1 MSRKRKMASITSA
14 GLVFAMLLSQSAVAD
29 LGTERVKA
37 AENTA
42 KWVDT
47 EYVVNGDFES
57 SINEDG
63 SITGWTKSTGSG
75 LFVTKDEW
83 AVNNTTQ
90 FTKIKDITGDN
101 SLYQIIKNVEPG
113 TYRISIDQDG
123 QKDVKSGLYVKY
135 LEQAKEL
142 PATTDWD
149 NWETVTTDEFTIEAV
164 QDVDIC
170 IGGDVTNGYWGDIDN
185 IKLQKL
191 YEKESDDTDSSEENQ
206 KGYKISVNQTEV
218 AVENGDTVNL
228 EAKITFDG
236 EEISELPE
244 GVNLW
249 WWIDTWNDHTDGLND
264 GTLEN
269 DNKSGK
275 TLKAAYTTKSAGKYY
290 VVAQLKDADD
300 NELGYA
306 CTTITSKAPE
316 TDTSVDNDDIVV
328 AKVKNLSPDFIMG
341 MDISSVITEFNS
353 GVVYK
358 DYNGKVIDNVTDFCK
373 FLAENGINHIRVR
386 VWNDPYDS
394 NGNGYGGGNNDVA
407 TAKKIAD
414 ACRSAGIKMLVDF
427 HCSDFWADPSKQMVP
442 KAWKGYTVDE
452 KAAAVEKFINE
463 SLNTIDASKDVVDM
477 VQVGN
482 ETTGGFVGET
492 KTDVMCRLFSAG
504 SKGVKE
510 YNSDAKVVI
519 HVESPQKNTLTTWSD
534 NLEKYNVD
542 YDILGTSYYP
552 YWHGT
557 LSNLKDEISYV
568 QTKHSKDAMV
578 VETSYAYTLDDSD
591 GCANTVREGNND
603 DSADATEP
611 FTVQGQA
618 TYIRNLINAVNEA
631 GGLGVYYWEPAWI
644 TVGDTTGLS
653 EEAAAARYEAN
664 KKIWEE
670 KGSGWAASYGGE
682 YDPND
687 AGKWYGGSAVD
698 NQAMFYPDGTATA
711 GLKVWNYV
719 KTGAKVTKIGVEDI
733 ETVNVT
739 GEAGKEIE
747 LPKTVNVT
755 YNTEKVEENV
765 VWNTD
770 GIDFS
775 KAGTYTVEGTV
786 KFSRK
791 IERGAYKD
799 KTSGTTKCTVVI
811 KQKNLITDADDAG
824 FEKADNFTANNKI
837 VDSVSST
844 KDDKKSGA
852 ACAHWYN
859 GGTDTAEAEITYK
872 NAITLASGE
881 YIFEY
886 VGQGADGDE
895 LYAEVMDSEGNIIA
909 KGDNVTLE
917 GWKNWK
923 TPIVSFKLE
932 KETKVTLV
940 VGIVSAKG
948 GWGTADDLYLYQ
960 TKSDDKSDADNGNT
974 GDDENKKPD
983 TPSTDDNNKDNTGSG
998 DTNKD
1003 DSTSKDDNTTNDDQD
1018 SNTGSGD
1025 TTTDKDDANKGSTTV
1040 PTTAPNTQPAK
1051 ALTPGAVVSSTSDTK
1066 TTVKDTK
1073 GILPATVK
1081 FESNKVTDE
1090 KEVSKVTD
1098 IVNKK
1103 IVGVKALALYELN
1116 LTDGTTQ
1123 IHQLEDKVQVTMD
1136 MPFTLASDEAV
1147 KVFRVDG
1154 EKLFACK
1161 ASIVDGRLVF
1171 ETDHFSTFAFVKVK
1185 TSSYA
1190 ASATDAKAAKTS
1202 DDNNMYMWLII
1213 AMSGLGVIIAA
1224 IMAKK
1229 KNVGE

>member
-29 LGTERVKA
+29 FGTEQVRA
-37 AENTA
+37 AEDTA

-57 SINEDG
+57 GADNWDINIPKDTENWLYGSGEENGYYCIWENKTEEEKDVSISQTVKLPAG
-63 SITGWTKSTGSG
+63 TYKLGIKSTGAAGG
-75 LFVTKDEW
+75 LKLGAGEYVSTDLKASEW
-83 AVNNTTQ
+83 ADDQSKWESIETGE
-90 FTKIKDITGDN
+90 FTLDKE
-101 SLYQIIKNVEPG
+101 S
-113 TYRISIDQDG
+113 
-123 QKDVKSGLYVKY
+123 DVKVFVSGKLTAWNKGS
-135 LEQAKEL
+135 AI
-142 PATTDWD
+142 D
-149 NWETVTTDEFTIEAV
+149 
-164 QDVDIC
+164 DI
-170 IGGDVTNGYWGDIDN
+170 V
-185 IKLQKL
+185 L
-191 YEKESDDTDSSEENQ
+191 YEKEADDTDSSEENQ
-206 KGYKISVNQTEV
+206 KGYTISVNQTEV
-218 AVENGDTVNL
+218 TVENSDTVNL
-228 EAKITFDG
+228 EAKITYDG
-236 EEISELPE
+236 KEISELPE

-249 WWIDTWNDHTDGLND
+249 WWIDTWNDHTDGLSD

-269 DNKSGK
+269 DNGSGK
-275 TLKAAYTTKSAGKYY
+275 TFKAAYTTKSAGKYY
-290 VVAQLKDADD
+290 VVAQLKDAND
-300 NELGYA
+300 NELGSV
-306 CTTITSKAPE
+306 CTTITSKASE
-316 TDTSVDNDDIVV
+316 IDTSVDNDDIVV
-328 AKVKNLSPDFIMG
+328 AKVKDLSPDFIMG
-341 MDISSVITEFNS
+341 MDISSVITELGS

-358 DYNGKVIDNVTDFCK
+358 DYSGKEINNVTDFCK

-452 KAAAVEKFINE
+452 KVEAVEKFINE

-504 SKGVKE
+504 SKGVKD

-557 LSNLKDEISYV
+557 LSNLKKELSYV
-568 QTKHSKDAMV
+568 QTKHNKDAMV

-603 DSADATEP
+603 DSADVTEP

-747 LPKTVNVT
+747 LPKAVNVT

-765 VWNTD
+765 VWNTEE
-770 GIDFS
+770 IDFS

-824 FEKADNFTANNKI
+824 FEKADNFTTDNSI

-844 KDDKKSGA
+844 KDDKKSGE

-859 GGTDTAEAEITYK
+859 GGEDKTESTITYNK
-872 NAITLASGE
+872 AITLASGE

-923 TPIVSFKLE
+923 TPSVSFKLE

>member
-29 LGTERVKA
+29 FGTEQVRA
-37 AENTA
+37 AEDTA

-57 SINEDG
+57 GADNWDINIPKDTENWLYGSGEENGYYCIWENKTEEEKDVSISQTVKLPAG
-63 SITGWTKSTGSG
+63 IYKLGIKSTGAAGG
-75 LFVTKDEW
+75 LKLGAGEYVSTDLKASEW
-83 AVNNTTQ
+83 ADDQSKWESIETGE
-90 FTKIKDITGDN
+90 FTLDKE
-101 SLYQIIKNVEPG
+101 S
-113 TYRISIDQDG
+113 
-123 QKDVKSGLYVKY
+123 DVKVFVSGKLTAWNKGS
-135 LEQAKEL
+135 AI
-142 PATTDWD
+142 D
-149 NWETVTTDEFTIEAV
+149 
-164 QDVDIC
+164 DI
-170 IGGDVTNGYWGDIDN
+170 V
-185 IKLQKL
+185 L
-191 YEKESDDTDSSEENQ
+191 YEKEADDTDSSEENQ

>member
-29 LGTERVKA
+29 FGTEQVRA
-37 AENTA
+37 AEDTA

-57 SINEDG
+57 GADNWDINIPKDTENWLYGSGEENGYYCIWENKTEEEKDVSISQTVKLPAG
-63 SITGWTKSTGSG
+63 TYKLGIKSTGAAGG
-75 LFVTKDEW
+75 LKLGAGEYVSTDLKASEW
-83 AVNNTTQ
+83 ADDQSKWESIETGE
-90 FTKIKDITGDN
+90 FTLDKE
-101 SLYQIIKNVEPG
+101 S
-113 TYRISIDQDG
+113 
-123 QKDVKSGLYVKY
+123 DVKVFVSGKLTAWNKGS
-135 LEQAKEL
+135 AI
-142 PATTDWD
+142 D
-149 NWETVTTDEFTIEAV
+149 
-164 QDVDIC
+164 DI
-170 IGGDVTNGYWGDIDN
+170 V
-185 IKLQKL
+185 L
-191 YEKESDDTDSSEENQ
+191 YEKEADDTDSSEENQ
-206 KGYKISVNQTEV
+206 KGYTISVNQTEV
-218 AVENGDTVNL
+218 TVENSDTVNL
-228 EAKITFDG
+228 EAKITYDG
-236 EEISELPE
+236 KEISELPE

-249 WWIDTWNDHTDGLND
+249 WWIDTWNDHTDGLSD

-269 DNKSGK
+269 DNGSGK
-275 TLKAAYTTKSAGKYY
+275 TFKAAYTTKSAGKYY
-290 VVAQLKDADD
+290 VVAQLKDAND
-300 NELGYA
+300 NELGSV
-306 CTTITSKAPE
+306 CTTITSKASE
-316 TDTSVDNDDIVV
+316 IDTSVDNDDIVV
-328 AKVKNLSPDFIMG
+328 AKVKDLSPDFIMG
-341 MDISSVITEFNS
+341 MDISSVITELGS

-358 DYNGKVIDNVTDFCK
+358 DYSGKEINNVTDFCK

-452 KAAAVEKFINE
+452 KVEAVEKFINE

-504 SKGVKE
+504 SKGVKD

-557 LSNLKDEISYV
+557 LSNLKKELSYV
-568 QTKHSKDAMV
+568 QTKHNKYAMV

-603 DSADATEP
+603 DSADVTEP

-747 LPKTVNVT
+747 LPKAVNVT

-765 VWNTD
+765 VWNTEE
-770 GIDFS
+770 IDFS

-824 FEKADNFTANNKI
+824 FEKADNFTTDNSI

-844 KDDKKSGA
+844 KDDKKSGE

-859 GGTDTAEAEITYK
+859 GGEDKTESTITYNK
-872 NAITLASGE
+872 AITLASGE

-923 TPIVSFKLE
+923 TPSVSFKLE

-1213 AMSGLGVIIAA
+1213 AMSGLGVTIAA

>member
-1 MSRKRKMASITSA
+1 MSKKKNWASITSA

-29 LGTERVKA
+29 FGTERVKA
-37 AENTA
+37 AENIA

-63 SITGWTKSTGSG
+63 SITGWTKSAESG

-83 AVNNTTQ
+83 AKNNTTQ

-101 SLYQIIKNVEPG
+101 SLSQTIKNVEPG

-149 NWETVTTDEFTIEAV
+149 KWETVTTDEFTIEAV

-170 IGGDVTNGYWGDIDN
+170 IGGEITNGYWGDIDN

-191 YEKESDDTDSSEENQ
+191 NEKENQ
-206 KGYKISVNQTEV
+206 KGYKISVNQTEA

-228 EAKITFDG
+228 EAKITYDG
-236 EEISELPE
+236 KEISELPE
-244 GVNLW
+244 KVNLW
-249 WWIDTWNDHTDGLND
+249 WWVDKWNDHTDGLAD

-269 DNKSGK
+269 DNNSGK
-275 TLKAAYTTKSAGKYY
+275 TLKASYTTKSAGKYY
-290 VVAQLKDADD
+290 VVAQLKDVYG
-300 NELGYA
+300 NELGSV
-306 CTTITSKAPE
+306 CTIITSKEPE
-316 TDTSVDNDDIVV
+316 IDTAVDNDDIIV
-328 AKVKNLSPDFIMG
+328 AKVKNLSSDFIMG

-353 GVVYK
+353 GVVYR
-358 DYNGKVIDNVTDFCK
+358 DYNGKEIDNVTDFCK

-386 VWNDPYDS
+386 VWNNPYDS

-427 HCSDFWADPSKQMVP
+427 HCSDFWADPGKQMVP

-452 KAAAVEKFINE
+452 KVKAVEKFINE
-463 SLNTIDASKDVVDM
+463 SLNAIDASKNVVDM

-482 ETTGGFVGET
+482 ETTGRFVGET
-492 KTDVMCRLFSAG
+492 ETDVMCRLFSAG

-519 HVESPQKNTLTTWSD
+519 HVESPQKKTLTTWSD

-568 QTKHSKDAMV
+568 KTKHNKDAMV

-591 GCANTVREGNND
+591 GWANTVREGNND

-653 EEAAAARYEAN
+653 EEAKAARYEAN
-664 KKIWEE
+664 KKIWE
-670 KGSGWAASYGGE
+670 KNGSGWAASYGGE
-682 YDPND
+682 YDTND

-739 GEAGKEIE
+739 GAEGKEIE

-765 VWNTD
+765 VWNTK

-786 KFSRK
+786 KFSKK

-824 FEKADNFTANNKI
+824 FEKADNFTTDNSI

-844 KDDKKSGA
+844 KDDKKSGE

-859 GGTDTAEAEITYK
+859 GGEDKTEAAITYNK
-872 NAITLASGE
+872 AIALDSGE

-895 LYAEVMDSEGNIIA
+895 LYAKVIDSEGNIIA

-923 TPIVSFKLE
+923 TPSVSFKLE

-960 TKSDDKSDADNGNT
+960 TKSDDKPDDSNQTPDGGN
-974 GDDENKKPD
+974 NKPD
-983 TPSTDDNNKDNTGSG
+983 EGSNKPDEGNNKPDEGN
-998 DTNKD
+998 NK
-1003 DSTSKDDNTTNDDQD
+1003 
-1018 SNTGSGD
+1018 
-1025 TTTDKDDANKGSTTV
+1025 
-1040 PTTAPNTQPAK
+1040 PAET
-1051 ALTPGAVVSSTSDTK
+1051 LTPGAVVSSKADS
-1066 TTVKDTK
+1066 TTTIKDTK

-1116 LTDGTTQ
+1116 LTDTTTQ
-1123 IHQLEDKVQVTMD
+1123 IHQLADKVQVTMD
-1136 MPFTLASDEAV
+1136 MPFTLASDEAI

-1154 EKLFACK
+1154 ENLFACK
-1161 ASIVDGRLVF
+1161 ASIVDGKLVF

-1202 DDNNMYMWLII
+1202 DDNNLYMWLII
-1213 AMSGLGVIIAA
+1213 AMSGLGVTIAA

-1229 KNVGE
+1229 KNMAE

>member
-29 LGTERVKA
+29 LGTEQVKA

-57 SINEDG
+57 SINGDG

-83 AVNNTTQ
+83 AKNNTTQ

-101 SLYQIIKNVEPG
+101 SLSQTIKNVEPG

-191 YEKESDDTDSSEENQ
+191 YETKADDTDSSEENQ
-206 KGYKISVNQTEV
+206 KGYTISVNQTEV

-228 EAKITFDG
+228 EAKITYDG
-236 EEISELPE
+236 KEISELPE

-249 WWIDTWNDHTDGLND
+249 WWVDIWNDHTDGLKD

-269 DNKSGK
+269 DKNSGK

-290 VVAQLKDADD
+290 VVAQLKDADK
-300 NELGYA
+300 NVLGYV

-316 TDTSVDNDDIVV
+316 IDTSVDNDDIVV
-328 AKVKNLSPDFIMG
+328 AKVKDLSPDFIMG
-341 MDISSVITEFNS
+341 MDISSVITELDS

-358 DYNGKVIDNVTDFCK
+358 DYNGNEINNVTDFCK

-386 VWNDPYDS
+386 VWNNPYDS

-427 HCSDFWADPSKQMVP
+427 HCSDFWTDPSKQMVP

-452 KAAAVEKFINE
+452 KAAAVEEFINE

-482 ETTGGFVGET
+482 ETTGGFIGET
-492 KTDVMCRLFSAG
+492 KTDAMCKLFSAG
-504 SKGVKE
+504 SKGVKD
-510 YNSDAKVVI
+510 YNSDVKVVI
-519 HVESPQKNTLTTWSD
+519 HVESPQKNTLTKWSD
-534 NLEKYNVD
+534 NLENYNVN

-557 LSNLKDEISYV
+557 LSNLKKELSYV
-568 QTKHSKDAMV
+568 QTRHNKDAMV

-591 GCANTVREGNND
+591 GHGNTVREGNND

-618 TYIRNLINAVNEA
+618 TFIRNLINAVNEA

-664 KKIWEE
+664 KKLWEE

-711 GLKVWNYV
+711 GLKVWKYV

-733 ETVNVT
+733 ETANVT
-739 GEAGKEIE
+739 SEAGKEIE
-747 LPKTVNVT
+747 LPKTINVT

-799 KTSGTTKCTVVI
+799 KTIGTTKCTVVI

-859 GGTDTAEAEITYK
+859 AGTDVAEAEITYK

-886 VGQGADGDE
+886 AGQGADGDQ
-895 LYAEVMDSEGNIIA
+895 LYAKAVDSKGNVIA
-909 KGDNVTLE
+909 KGDNVTLA

-923 TPIVSFKLE
+923 TPSVSFKLD
-932 KETKVTLV
+932 KETEVTLV

-960 TKSDDKSDADNGNT
+960 TKSADKSDADNGNT
-974 GDDENKKPD
+974 GDDDNNKPNP
-983 TPSTDDNNKDNTGSG
+983 PSADDENKDNTGNG
-998 DTNKD
+998 DT
-1003 DSTSKDDNTTNDDQD
+1003 
-1018 SNTGSGD
+1018 
-1025 TTTDKDDANKGSTTV
+1025 A
-1040 PTTAPNTQPAK
+1040 TQPAK
-1051 ALTPGAVVSSTSDTK
+1051 ALTPGAVVASISDTK

-1073 GILPATVK
+1073 GILPDTVK
-1081 FESNKVTDE
+1081 FESKKVTDE
-1090 KEVSKVTD
+1090 KKVAKVAD
-1098 IVNKK
+1098 VVKDK
-1103 IVGVKALALYELN
+1103 IVGVKDVLIYELN
-1116 LTDGTTQ
+1116 LTDGATQ
-1123 IHQLEDKVQVTMD
+1123 LHQLADKVQVTMD
-1136 MPFTLASDEAV
+1136 MPFALADNEAI
-1147 KVFRVDG
+1147 KVFRVDSD
-1154 EKLFACK
+1154 KLIACTSRV
-1161 ASIVDGRLVF
+1161 ADGKLVF
-1171 ETDHFSTFAFVKVK
+1171 ETDHFSTFAFVKVNTNAGTK
-1185 TSSYA
+1185 A
-1190 ASATDAKAAKTS
+1190 AAAGAAKTS
-1202 DDNNMYMWLII
+1202 DDSNMYMWLVI
-1213 AMSGLGVIIAA
+1213 AMAGLGVSIAA
-1224 IMAKK
+1224 LMNRKK
-1229 KNVGE
+1229 EQA

>member
-1 MSRKRKMASITSA
+1 M
-14 GLVFAMLLSQSAVAD
+14 
-29 LGTERVKA
+29 
-37 AENTA
+37 
-42 KWVDT
+42 
-47 EYVVNGDFES
+47 
-57 SINEDG
+57 
-63 SITGWTKSTGSG
+63 
-75 LFVTKDEW
+75 
-83 AVNNTTQ
+83 
-90 FTKIKDITGDN
+90 
-101 SLYQIIKNVEPG
+101 
-113 TYRISIDQDG
+113 
-123 QKDVKSGLYVKY
+123 
-135 LEQAKEL
+135 
-142 PATTDWD
+142 
-149 NWETVTTDEFTIEAV
+149 
-164 QDVDIC
+164 
-170 IGGDVTNGYWGDIDN
+170 
-185 IKLQKL
+185 
-191 YEKESDDTDSSEENQ
+191 
-206 KGYKISVNQTEV
+206 
-218 AVENGDTVNL
+218 
-228 EAKITFDG
+228 
-236 EEISELPE
+236 
-244 GVNLW
+244 
-249 WWIDTWNDHTDGLND
+249 
-264 GTLEN
+264 
-269 DNKSGK
+269 
-275 TLKAAYTTKSAGKYY
+275 
-290 VVAQLKDADD
+290 
-300 NELGYA
+300 
-306 CTTITSKAPE
+306 
-316 TDTSVDNDDIVV
+316 
-328 AKVKNLSPDFIMG
+328 
-341 MDISSVITEFNS
+341 
-353 GVVYK
+353 
-358 DYNGKVIDNVTDFCK
+358 TDFCK

-427 HCSDFWADPSKQMVP
+427 HCSDFWTDPSKQMVP

-463 SLNTIDASKDVVDM
+463 SLNTIDASNDVVDM

-482 ETTGGFVGET
+482 ETTGGFIGET
-492 KTDVMCRLFSAG
+492 NTEAMCKLFSAG
-504 SKGVKE
+504 SKGVKD
-510 YNSDAKVVI
+510 YNSDVKVVI

-534 NLEKYNVD
+534 NLEEYNVD

-568 QTKHSKDAMV
+568 HTKHNKDAMV

-591 GCANTVREGNND
+591 GHGNTVREGNND

-739 GEAGKEIE
+739 GEEGKEIE
-747 LPKTVNVT
+747 LPKTINVT

-765 VWNTD
+765 VWNTEE
-770 GIDFS
+770 IDFS

-786 KFSRK
+786 KFSKK

-824 FEKADNFTANNKI
+824 FEKADNFTTDNSI

-844 KDDKKSGA
+844 KDDKKSGE

-859 GGTDTAEAEITYK
+859 GGEDKTEAAITYNK
-872 NAITLASGE
+872 AITLASGE

-895 LYAEVMDSEGNIIA
+895 LYAKVIDSEGNIFA

-923 TPIVSFKLE
+923 TPSVSFKLE

-960 TKSDDKSDADNGNT
+960 TKSDDKPDDSNQTPDEGN
-974 GDDENKKPD
+974 NKPD
-983 TPSTDDNNKDNTGSG
+983 DSNQTPDGGNNKP
-998 DTNKD
+998 D
-1003 DSTSKDDNTTNDDQD
+1003 DSNQTPDEEN
-1018 SNTGSGD
+1018 
-1025 TTTDKDDANKGSTTV
+1025 NK
-1040 PTTAPNTQPAK
+1040 PAET
-1051 ALTPGAVVSSTSDTK
+1051 LTPGAVVASKADST
-1066 TTVKDTK
+1066 TTIKDTK

-1090 KEVSKVTD
+1090 KEVSKVTA

-1123 IHQLEDKVQVTMD
+1123 IHQLADKVQVTMD

-1154 EKLFACK
+1154 ENLFACK
-1161 ASIVDGRLVF
+1161 ASIVDGKLVF

-1202 DDNNMYMWLII
+1202 DDNNLYMWLII
-1213 AMSGLGVIIAA
+1213 AMSGLGVTIAA

-1229 KNVGE
+1229 KNMAE

>member
-29 LGTERVKA
+29 FGTERVKA

-42 KWVDT
+42 KVTPEDIKLQ
-47 EYVVNGDFES
+47 ESDFSGDFW
-57 SINEDG
+57 NDG
-63 SITGWTKSTGSG
+63 IWKVNPSTWKNTTVHCHAYTDDDVKAVVQGEKSTGGNVVHYWMQDSG
-75 LFVTKDEW
+75 NVTI
-83 AVNNTTQ
+83 NQ
-90 FTKIKDITGDN
+90 
-101 SLYQIIKNVEPG
+101 S
-113 TYRISIDQDG
+113 IS
-123 QKDVKSGLYVKY
+123 
-135 LEQAKEL
+135 EL
-142 PATTDWD
+142 PKGKYTMVAYVMGEKSNISFNLGEAKSESESLTKWGEWNKISKTF
-149 NWETVTTDEFTIEAV
+149 EISEDESNVNAGIYVDIEA
-164 QDVDIC
+164 
-170 IGGDVTNGYWGDIDN
+170 GGYGYIDHIN
-185 IKLQKL
+185 LSGETIKT
-191 YEKESDDTDSSEENQ
+191 DDTDSSEENQ
-206 KGYKISVNQTEV
+206 KGYTISVNQTEV

-228 EAKITFDG
+228 EAKITYDG
-236 EEISELPE
+236 KEISELPE

-249 WWIDTWNDHTDGLND
+249 WWVDTWGDHTDGLKD

-269 DNKSGK
+269 DKDSGK

-290 VVAQLKDADD
+290 VVAQLKDANN
-300 NELGYA
+300 NELGLV

-316 TDTSVDNDDIVV
+316 IDTSVDNDDIVV
-328 AKVKNLSPDFIMG
+328 EKVKNLSSDFIMG
-341 MDISSVITEFNS
+341 MDISSVITELGS

-358 DYNGKVIDNVTDFCK
+358 DYSGKEIKNVTDFCK

-386 VWNDPYDS
+386 VWNNPYDS

-427 HCSDFWADPSKQMVP
+427 HCSDFWADPGKQMVP
-442 KAWKGYTVDE
+442 KAWKGYTVDK
-452 KAAAVEKFINE
+452 KAEAVEKFINE
-463 SLNTIDASKDVVDM
+463 SLNAIDASKDVVDM

-482 ETTGGFVGET
+482 ETTGRFVGET

-510 YNSDAKVVI
+510 YNRDAKVVI
-519 HVESPQKNTLTTWSD
+519 HVESPQKKTLTTWSD

-568 QTKHSKDAMV
+568 KTKHGKDAMV
-578 VETSYAYTLDDSD
+578 VETSYAYTLEDSD
-591 GCANTVREGNND
+591 GWANTVREGNND

-664 KKIWEE
+664 KKIWE
-670 KGSGWAASYGGE
+670 KNGSGWASSYSGE
-682 YDPND
+682 YDPKD

-733 ETVNVT
+733 ETADVT
-739 GEAGKEIE
+739 SEAGKELE

-859 GGTDTAEAEITYK
+859 AGTDVAEAEITYK
-872 NAITLASGE
+872 KAITLASGE

-909 KGDNVTLE
+909 KGDNVTLT

-923 TPIVSFKLE
+923 TPSVSFKLE
-932 KETKVTLV
+932 KEIKVTLV

-948 GWGTADDLYLYQ
+948 GWGTVDDLYLYQ
-960 TKSDDKSDADNGNT
+960 TKSDDKSDDSNQTPDG
-974 GDDENKKPD
+974 GDSKPD
-983 TPSTDDNNKDNTGSG
+983 DSNKTPDGENNK
-998 DTNKD
+998 
-1003 DSTSKDDNTTNDDQD
+1003 
-1018 SNTGSGD
+1018 
-1025 TTTDKDDANKGSTTV
+1025 
-1040 PTTAPNTQPAK
+1040 PAET
-1051 ALTPGAVVSSTSDTK
+1051 LTPGEVVASKADST
-1066 TTVKDTK
+1066 TTIKDTK

-1123 IHQLEDKVQVTMD
+1123 IHQLADKVQVTMD
-1136 MPFTLASDEAV
+1136 MPFALADNEAIN
-1147 KVFRVDG
+1147 VFRVDSD
-1154 EKLFACK
+1154 KLIACTSRV
-1161 ASIVDGRLVF
+1161 ADGKLVF
-1171 ETDHFSTFAFVKVK
+1171 ETDHFSTFAFVKVNTNAGTK
-1185 TSSYA
+1185 A
-1190 ASATDAKAAKTS
+1190 APEGAAKTS
-1202 DDNNMYMWLII
+1202 DDSNMYMWLVI
-1213 AMSGLGVIIAA
+1213 AMAGLGVSIAA
-1224 IMAKK
+1224 LMNLKK
-1229 KNVGE
+1229 EQA

>member
-29 LGTERVKA
+29 FGTEQVRA
-37 AENTA
+37 AEDTA

-57 SINEDG
+57 GADNWDINIPKDTENWLYGSGEENGYYCIWENTTEEEKDVSISQTVKLPAG
-63 SITGWTKSTGSG
+63 TYKLGIKSTGAAGG
-75 LFVTKDEW
+75 LKLGAGEYVSTDLKASEW
-83 AVNNTTQ
+83 ADDQSKWESIETGE
-90 FTKIKDITGDN
+90 FTLDKE
-101 SLYQIIKNVEPG
+101 S
-113 TYRISIDQDG
+113 
-123 QKDVKSGLYVKY
+123 DVKVFVSGKLTAWNKGS
-135 LEQAKEL
+135 AI
-142 PATTDWD
+142 D
-149 NWETVTTDEFTIEAV
+149 
-164 QDVDIC
+164 DI
-170 IGGDVTNGYWGDIDN
+170 V
-185 IKLQKL
+185 L
-191 YEKESDDTDSSEENQ
+191 YEKEADDTDSSEENQ
-206 KGYKISVNQTEV
+206 KGYTISVNQTEV
-218 AVENGDTVNL
+218 TVENSDTVNL
-228 EAKITFDG
+228 EAKITYDG
-236 EEISELPE
+236 KEISELPE

-249 WWIDTWNDHTDGLND
+249 WWIDTWNDHTDGLSD

-269 DNKSGK
+269 DNGSGK
-275 TLKAAYTTKSAGKYY
+275 TFKAAYTTKSAGKYY
-290 VVAQLKDADD
+290 VVAQLKDAND
-300 NELGYA
+300 NELGSV
-306 CTTITSKAPE
+306 CTTITSKASE
-316 TDTSVDNDDIVV
+316 IDTSVDNDDIVV
-328 AKVKNLSPDFIMG
+328 AKVKDLSPDFIMG
-341 MDISSVITEFNS
+341 MDISSVITELGS

-358 DYNGKVIDNVTDFCK
+358 DYSGKEINNVTDFCK

-452 KAAAVEKFINE
+452 KVEAVEKFINE

-504 SKGVKE
+504 SKGVKD

-557 LSNLKDEISYV
+557 LSNLKKELSYV
-568 QTKHSKDAMV
+568 QTKHNKYAMV

-603 DSADATEP
+603 DSADVTEP

-747 LPKTVNVT
+747 LPKAVNVT

-765 VWNTD
+765 VWNTEE
-770 GIDFS
+770 IDFS

-824 FEKADNFTANNKI
+824 FEKADNFTTDNSI

-844 KDDKKSGA
+844 KDDKKSGE

-859 GGTDTAEAEITYK
+859 GGEDKTESTITYNK
-872 NAITLASGE
+872 AITLASGE

-923 TPIVSFKLE
+923 TPSVSFKLE

-1213 AMSGLGVIIAA
+1213 AMSGLGVTIAA

>member
-29 LGTERVKA
+29 LGTEQVKA
-37 AENTA
+37 AEEDA

-57 SINEDG
+57 GADNWDINIPKDTENWLYGSGAENGYYCIWENKTEEEKNVSISQTVKLPAG
-63 SITGWTKSTGSG
+63 TYKLGIKSTGAAGG
-75 LFVTKDEW
+75 LKLSAGEYVSTDLKASEW
-83 AVNNTTQ
+83 ADDQSKWESIETGE
-90 FTKIKDITGDN
+90 FTLDKE
-101 SLYQIIKNVEPG
+101 S
-113 TYRISIDQDG
+113 
-123 QKDVKSGLYVKY
+123 DVKVFVSGKLTAWNKGS
-135 LEQAKEL
+135 AI
-142 PATTDWD
+142 D
-149 NWETVTTDEFTIEAV
+149 
-164 QDVDIC
+164 DI
-170 IGGDVTNGYWGDIDN
+170 V
-185 IKLQKL
+185 L
-191 YEKESDDTDSSEENQ
+191 YEKEADDTDSSEENK
-206 KGYKISVNQTEV
+206 KGYTISVNQTEV

-228 EAKITFDG
+228 EAKITYDG
-236 EEISELPE
+236 KEISELPE
-244 GVNLW
+244 KVNLW
-249 WWIDTWNDHTDGLND
+249 WWVDTWNDHTDGLSD

-269 DNKSGK
+269 DNGSGK

-290 VVAQLKDADD
+290 VVAQLKDAND
-300 NELGYA
+300 NELGSV

-316 TDTSVDNDDIVV
+316 IDTSVDNDDIVV
-328 AKVKNLSPDFIMG
+328 AKVKDLSSDFIMG
-341 MDISSVITEFNS
+341 MDISSVITELGS

-358 DYNGKVIDNVTDFCK
+358 DYSGKEINNVTDFCK

-427 HCSDFWADPSKQMVP
+427 HCSDFWTDPSKQMVP
-442 KAWKGYTVDE
+442 KAWKDYTVDE
-452 KAAAVEKFINE
+452 KAVAVEKFINE

-482 ETTGGFVGET
+482 ETTGGFIGET
-492 KTDVMCRLFSAG
+492 NTEAMCKLFSAG
-504 SKGVKE
+504 SKGVKD
-510 YNSDAKVVI
+510 YNSDVKVVI

-534 NLEKYNVD
+534 NLEKYNVN

-568 QTKHSKDAMV
+568 QTKHNKDAMV

-591 GCANTVREGNND
+591 GHGNTVREGNND

-618 TYIRNLINAVNEA
+618 TFMRNLINAVNEA
-631 GGLGVYYWEPAWI
+631 DGLGVYYWEPAWI

-653 EEAAAARYEAN
+653 EKDAAARYEAN

-682 YDPND
+682 YDPKD

-719 KTGAKVTKIGVEDI
+719 KTGAKVTKIGAEDI
-733 ETVNVT
+733 ETANVT

-765 VWNTD
+765 VWNTE

-824 FEKADNFTANNKI
+824 LEKADNFTVNNKI

-844 KDDKKSGA
+844 KDDKKSGE

-859 GGTDTAEAEITYK
+859 GGEDKTEAAITYNK
-872 NAITLASGE
+872 AITLASGE

-909 KGDNVTLE
+909 KGDNVTLT

-923 TPIVSFKLE
+923 TPSVSFKLE

-948 GWGTADDLYLYQ
+948 GWGTVDDLYLYQ
-960 TKSDDKSDADNGNT
+960 TKSADKSDADNGNT

-1003 DSTSKDDNTTNDDQD
+1003 DSTSKDDNTTNGDQD
-1018 SNTGSGD
+1018 SNTGNGD
-1025 TTTDKDDANKGSTTV
+1025 TA
-1040 PTTAPNTQPAK
+1040 TQPAK
-1051 ALTPGAVVSSTSDTK
+1051 TLTPGAVVSSTSDTK

-1073 GILPATVK
+1073 GILPDTVK
-1081 FESNKVTDE
+1081 FESKKVTDE
-1090 KEVSKVTD
+1090 KEVAKVAD
-1098 IVNKK
+1098 VVKDK
-1103 IVGVKALALYELN
+1103 IVGVKDVLIYELN

-1123 IHQLEDKVQVTMD
+1123 LHQLADKVQVTMD
-1136 MPFTLASDEAV
+1136 MPFALADNETI
-1147 KVFRVDG
+1147 KVFRVDSD
-1154 EKLFACK
+1154 KLIACTSRV
-1161 ASIVDGRLVF
+1161 ADGKLVF
-1171 ETDHFSTFAFVKVK
+1171 ETDHFSTFAFVKVNTNAGTK
-1185 TSSYA
+1185 A
-1190 ASATDAKAAKTS
+1190 AAADAAKTS
-1202 DDNNMYMWLII
+1202 DDSNMYMWLVI
-1213 AMSGLGVIIAA
+1213 AMAGLGVSIAA
-1224 IMAKK
+1224 LMNRKK
-1229 KNVGE
+1229 EQA

>member
-14 GLVFAMLLSQSAVAD
+14 GLVFAMLLSQSAVED
-29 LGTERVKA
+29 LGTEQVKA
-37 AENTA
+37 AEEDA

-57 SINEDG
+57 SINGDG
-63 SITGWTKSTGSG
+63 SITGWTKSTESG
-75 LFVTKDEW
+75 LFVTKDQY
-83 AVNNTTQ
+83 AKNNTTQ
-90 FTKIKDITGDN
+90 FTKINNITGNN
-101 SLYQIIKNVEPG
+101 SISQTIKNVEPG

-170 IGGDVTNGYWGDIDN
+170 IGGEVTNGYWGDIDN

-191 YEKESDDTDSSEENQ
+191 YEKEADDTDSSEEKQ
-206 KGYKISVNQTEV
+206 KGYTISVNQTEV

-228 EAKITFDG
+228 EAKITYDG
-236 EEISELPE
+236 KEISELPE

-249 WWIDTWNDHTDGLND
+249 WWVDTWNDHTDGLSD

-269 DNKSGK
+269 DKNSGK

-290 VVAQLKDADD
+290 VVAQLKDAND
-300 NELGYA
+300 NELGSV

-316 TDTSVDNDDIVV
+316 IDTSVDNDDIVV
-328 AKVKNLSPDFIMG
+328 AKVKDLSPDFIMG
-341 MDISSVITEFNS
+341 MDISSVITELGS

-358 DYNGKVIDNVTDFCK
+358 DYSGKEINNVTDFCK
-373 FLAENGINHIRVR
+373 LLAENGINHIRVR

-427 HCSDFWADPSKQMVP
+427 HCSDFWTDPSKQMVP
-442 KAWKGYTVDE
+442 KAWKDYTVDE
-452 KAAAVEKFINE
+452 KATAVEKFINE

-482 ETTGGFVGET
+482 ETTGGFIGET
-492 KTDVMCRLFSAG
+492 NTQAMCKLFSAG
-504 SKGVKE
+504 SKGVKD
-510 YNSDAKVVI
+510 YNSDVKVVI

-534 NLEKYNVD
+534 NLEKYNVN

-557 LSNLKDEISYV
+557 LSNLKKELSYV
-568 QTKHSKDAMV
+568 QTKHNKDAMV
-578 VETSYAYTLDDSD
+578 LETSYAYTLDDSD
-591 GCANTVREGNND
+591 GHGNTVREGNND
-603 DSADATEP
+603 DSVDATEP

-670 KGSGWAASYGGE
+670 KGSGWASSYSGE
-682 YDPND
+682 YDPKD

-733 ETVNVT
+733 ETADVT
-739 GEAGKEIE
+739 SEAGKEIE

-765 VWNTD
+765 VWNTE

-824 FEKADNFTANNKI
+824 LEKADNFTVNNKI

-844 KDDKKSGA
+844 KDDKKSGE

-859 GGTDTAEAEITYK
+859 GGEDKTEAAITYNK
-872 NAITLASGE
+872 AITLASGE

-909 KGDNVTLE
+909 KGDNVTLT

-923 TPIVSFKLE
+923 TPSVSFKLE

-948 GWGTADDLYLYQ
+948 GWGTVDDLYLYQ
-960 TKSDDKSDADNGNT
+960 TKSADKSDADNGNT

-1003 DSTSKDDNTTNDDQD
+1003 DSTSKDDNTTNGDQD
-1018 SNTGSGD
+1018 SNTGNGD
-1025 TTTDKDDANKGSTTV
+1025 TA
-1040 PTTAPNTQPAK
+1040 TQPAK
-1051 ALTPGAVVSSTSDTK
+1051 TLTPGAVVSSTSDTK

-1073 GILPATVK
+1073 GILPDPVK
-1081 FESNKVTDE
+1081 FESKKVTDE
-1090 KEVSKVTD
+1090 KEVAKVAD
-1098 IVNKK
+1098 VVKDK
-1103 IVGVKALALYELN
+1103 IVGVKDVLIYELN

-1123 IHQLEDKVQVTMD
+1123 LHQLADKVQVTMD
-1136 MPFTLASDEAV
+1136 MPFALADNETI
-1147 KVFRVDG
+1147 KVFRVDSD
-1154 EKLFACK
+1154 KLIACTSRV
-1161 ASIVDGRLVF
+1161 ADGKLVF
-1171 ETDHFSTFAFVKVK
+1171 ETDHFSTFAFVKVNTNAGTK
-1185 TSSYA
+1185 A
-1190 ASATDAKAAKTS
+1190 APEGAAKTS
-1202 DDNNMYMWLII
+1202 DDSNMYMWLVI
-1213 AMSGLGVIIAA
+1213 AMAGLGVSIAA
-1224 IMAKK
+1224 LMNRKK
-1229 KNVGE
+1229 EQA

>member
-29 LGTERVKA
+29 FGTERVKA

-42 KWVDT
+42 KVTT
-47 EYVVNGDFES
+47 EDIKLQESDFSGDFWK
-57 SINEDG
+57 DG
-63 SITGWTKSTGSG
+63 IWKVNPSTWDNTTIHCHAYTDDDVKAVVQGEKSTGGNVVHYWMQDSG
-75 LFVTKDEW
+75 NLTI
-83 AVNNTTQ
+83 NQ
-90 FTKIKDITGDN
+90 
-101 SLYQIIKNVEPG
+101 S
-113 TYRISIDQDG
+113 IS
-123 QKDVKSGLYVKY
+123 
-135 LEQAKEL
+135 EL
-142 PATTDWD
+142 PKGKYTMVAYVMGEKSNISFNLGEAKSESESLTKWGEWNEISKTF
-149 NWETVTTDEFTIEAV
+149 EISEDESNVNAGIYVDIEA
-164 QDVDIC
+164 
-170 IGGDVTNGYWGDIDN
+170 GGYGYIDH

-191 YEKESDDTDSSEENQ
+191 NEKESDDTDSSEENQ
-206 KGYKISVNQTEV
+206 KGYTISVNQTEA

-228 EAKITFDG
+228 EAKITYDG
-236 EEISELPE
+236 KEISELPE
-244 GVNLW
+244 KVNLW
-249 WWIDTWNDHTDGLND
+249 WWVDKWDDHKDGLDD

-269 DNKSGK
+269 DNNSGK

-290 VVAQLKDADD
+290 IVAQLKDADG
-300 NELGYA
+300 NELGSV
-306 CTTITSKAPE
+306 CTIITSKEPE
-316 TDTSVDNDDIVV
+316 IDTAVDNDDIVV
-328 AKVKNLSPDFIMG
+328 AKVKNLSSDFIMG

-353 GVVYK
+353 GVVYR
-358 DYNGKVIDNVTDFCK
+358 DYNGKEIDNVTDFCK

-386 VWNDPYDS
+386 VWNNPYDS

-427 HCSDFWADPSKQMVP
+427 HCSDFWADPGKQMVP
-442 KAWKGYTVDE
+442 KAWKGYTVDK
-452 KAAAVEKFINE
+452 KAEAVEKFINE
-463 SLNTIDASKDVVDM
+463 SLNAIDASKDVVDM

-482 ETTGGFVGET
+482 ETTGRFVGET

-510 YNSDAKVVI
+510 YNRDAKVVI
-519 HVESPQKNTLTTWSD
+519 HVESPQKKTLTTWSD

-568 QTKHSKDAMV
+568 KTKHGKDAMV
-578 VETSYAYTLDDSD
+578 VETSYAYTLEDSD
-591 GCANTVREGNND
+591 GWANTVREGNND

-664 KKIWEE
+664 KKIWE
-670 KGSGWAASYGGE
+670 KNGSGWAASYGGE
-682 YDPND
+682 YDSND

-698 NQAMFYPDGTATA
+698 NQAMFYSDGTATA

-733 ETVNVT
+733 ETADVT
-739 GEAGKEIE
+739 SEAGKELE

-859 GGTDTAEAEITYK
+859 AGTDVAEAEITYK
-872 NAITLASGE
+872 KAITLASGE

-909 KGDNVTLE
+909 KGDNVTLT

-923 TPIVSFKLE
+923 TPSVSFKLE
-932 KETKVTLV
+932 KEIKVTLV

-948 GWGTADDLYLYQ
+948 GWGTVDDLYLYQ
-960 TKSDDKSDADNGNT
+960 TKSDDKSDDSNQTPDG
-974 GDDENKKPD
+974 GDSKPD
-983 TPSTDDNNKDNTGSG
+983 DSNKTPDGENNK
-998 DTNKD
+998 
-1003 DSTSKDDNTTNDDQD
+1003 
-1018 SNTGSGD
+1018 
-1025 TTTDKDDANKGSTTV
+1025 
-1040 PTTAPNTQPAK
+1040 PAET
-1051 ALTPGAVVSSTSDTK
+1051 LTPGEVVASKADST
-1066 TTVKDTK
+1066 TTIKDTK

-1123 IHQLEDKVQVTMD
+1123 IHQLADKVQVTMD
-1136 MPFTLASDEAV
+1136 MPFALADNEAIN
-1147 KVFRVDG
+1147 VFRVDSD
-1154 EKLFACK
+1154 KLIACTSRV
-1161 ASIVDGRLVF
+1161 ADGKLVF
-1171 ETDHFSTFAFVKVK
+1171 ETDHFSTFAFVKVN
-1185 TSSYA
+1185 TNA
-1190 ASATDAKAAKTS
+1190 GTKAAPEGAVKTS
-1202 DDNNMYMWLII
+1202 DDSNMYMWLVI
-1213 AMSGLGVIIAA
+1213 AMAGLGVSIAA
-1224 IMAKK
+1224 LMNLKK
-1229 KNVGE
+1229 EQA

>member
-29 LGTERVKA
+29 LGTEQVKA
-37 AENTA
+37 AEENA

-57 SINEDG
+57 GEDNWDINIPKDTENWQYGSGAEKGYYCIWENKTEEEKDVSISQTVKLPAG
-63 SITGWTKSTGSG
+63 TYKPGIKSTGAAGG
-75 LFVTKDEW
+75 LKLSAGEYVSTDLKASEW
-83 AVNNTTQ
+83 ADDQSKWESIETGE
-90 FTKIKDITGDN
+90 FTLDKE
-101 SLYQIIKNVEPG
+101 S
-113 TYRISIDQDG
+113 
-123 QKDVKSGLYVKY
+123 DVKVYVSGKLAAWNKGS
-135 LEQAKEL
+135 AI
-142 PATTDWD
+142 D
-149 NWETVTTDEFTIEAV
+149 
-164 QDVDIC
+164 DI
-170 IGGDVTNGYWGDIDN
+170 V
-185 IKLQKL
+185 L
-191 YEKESDDTDSSEENQ
+191 YEKETDHTDSSEENQ
-206 KGYKISVNQTEV
+206 KGYTISVNQTEV
-218 AVENGDTVNL
+218 SVENGDTVNL
-228 EAKITFDG
+228 EAKITYDG
-236 EEISELPE
+236 KELSALPE

-249 WWIDTWNDHTDGLND
+249 WWVDTWNDHTDGLKD

-269 DNKSGK
+269 DKDSGK

-290 VVAQLKDADD
+290 VVAQLKDADGK
-300 NELGYA
+300 ELGSA

-316 TDTSVDNDDIVV
+316 IDTAVDNDDIVV
-328 AKVKNLSPDFIMG
+328 AKVKDLSSDFIMG
-341 MDISSVITEFNS
+341 MDISSVITELGS

-358 DYNGKVIDNVTDFCK
+358 DYSGKEINNVTDFCK

-407 TAKKIAD
+407 AAKKIAD

-427 HCSDFWADPSKQMVP
+427 HCSDFWTDPSKQMVP

-482 ETTGGFVGET
+482 ETTGGWGGET
-492 KTDVMCRLFSAG
+492 KTDAMCKLFSAG
-504 SKGVKE
+504 SKGVKD
-510 YNSDAKVVI
+510 YNSDVKVVI
-519 HVESPQKNTLTTWSD
+519 HVESPQKNTLTKWSD
-534 NLEKYNVD
+534 NLEKNNVN

-557 LSNLKDEISYV
+557 LSNLKKEISYV
-568 QTKHSKDAMV
+568 QTKHNKDAMV

-591 GCANTVREGNND
+591 GHGNTVREGNND
-603 DSADATEP
+603 DSAEATEP

-618 TYIRNLINAVNEA
+618 TFMRNLINAVNEA

-653 EEAAAARYEAN
+653 ETDATARYEAN

-670 KGSGWAASYGGE
+670 KGSGWASSYSGE
-682 YDPND
+682 YDPKD

-733 ETVNVT
+733 ETANVT
-739 GEAGKEIE
+739 AEAGKELE

-765 VWNTD
+765 VWSTD

-786 KFSRK
+786 NFSRK

-824 FEKADNFTANNKI
+824 FEKADNFTTDNSI

-859 GGTDTAEAEITYK
+859 AGTDLAEAEITYK
-872 NAITLASGE
+872 KAITLDSGE
-881 YIFEY
+881 YTFEY
-886 VGQGADGDE
+886 VGQGFDGDQ
-895 LYAEVMDSEGNIIA
+895 LYAKVVDSKGNVIA
-909 KGDNVTLE
+909 KGDNVTLT

-923 TPIVSFKLE
+923 TPSVSFKLE
-932 KETKVTLV
+932 KETDVTLV

-948 GWGTADDLYLYQ
+948 GWGTVDDLYLYQ
-960 TKSDDKSDADNGNT
+960 TKSADKSDAD
-974 GDDENKKPD
+974 
-983 TPSTDDNNKDNTGSG
+983 KDNG
-998 DTNKD
+998 TNKD
-1003 DSTSKDDNTTNDDQD
+1003 DSTSKDDNTTNGDQD

-1025 TTTDKDDANKGSTTV
+1025 TTTDKDNGADKDDANKGSTTT
-1040 PTTAPNTQPAK
+1040 PTTAPATQPAK

-1073 GILPATVK
+1073 GILPDTVK
-1081 FESNKVTDE
+1081 FESKKVTDE
-1090 KEVSKVTD
+1090 KEVAKVAD
-1098 IVNKK
+1098 VVKDK
-1103 IVGVKALALYELN
+1103 IVGVKDVSIYELN

-1123 IHQLEDKVQVTMD
+1123 LHQLADKVQVTMD
-1136 MPFTLASDEAV
+1136 MPFALADNEAI

-1154 EKLFACK
+1154 DKLIACTSK
-1161 ASIVDGRLVF
+1161 VIDGKLVF
-1171 ETDHFSTFAFVKVK
+1171 ETDHFSTFAFVKVNTNAGTK
-1185 TSSYA
+1185 TA
-1190 ASATDAKAAKTS
+1190 PASAAKTS
-1202 DDNNMYMWLII
+1202 DDSNMYMWLVI
-1213 AMSGLGVIIAA
+1213 AMSGLGVSIAA
-1224 IMAKK
+1224 LMNRKK
-1229 KNVGE
+1229 EQA

>member
-29 LGTERVKA
+29 FGTERVKA

-42 KWVDT
+42 KVTPEDIKLQ
-47 EYVVNGDFES
+47 ESNFSGDFW
-57 SINEDG
+57 NDG
-63 SITGWTKSTGSG
+63 IWKVNPSTWKNTTVHCHAYTDDDVKAVVQGEKSTGGNVVHYWMQDSG
-75 LFVTKDEW
+75 NVTI
-83 AVNNTTQ
+83 NQ
-90 FTKIKDITGDN
+90 
-101 SLYQIIKNVEPG
+101 S
-113 TYRISIDQDG
+113 IS
-123 QKDVKSGLYVKY
+123 
-135 LEQAKEL
+135 EL
-142 PATTDWD
+142 PKGKYTMVAYVMGEKSNISFNLGEAKSESESLTKWGEWNKISKTF
-149 NWETVTTDEFTIEAV
+149 EISEDESNVNAGIYVDIEA
-164 QDVDIC
+164 
-170 IGGDVTNGYWGDIDN
+170 GGYGYIDHIN
-185 IKLQKL
+185 LSGETIKT
-191 YEKESDDTDSSEENQ
+191 DDTDSSEENQ
-206 KGYKISVNQTEV
+206 KGYTISVNQTEV

-228 EAKITFDG
+228 EAKITYDG
-236 EEISELPE
+236 KEISELPE

-249 WWIDTWNDHTDGLND
+249 WWVDTWGDHTDGLKD

-269 DNKSGK
+269 DKDSGK

-290 VVAQLKDADD
+290 VVAQLKDANN
-300 NELGYA
+300 NELGLV

-316 TDTSVDNDDIVV
+316 IDTSVDNDDIVV
-328 AKVKNLSPDFIMG
+328 EKVKNLSSDFIMG
-341 MDISSVITEFNS
+341 MDISSVITELGS

-358 DYNGKVIDNVTDFCK
+358 DYSGKEIKNVTDFCK

-414 ACRSAGIKMLVDF
+414 ACHSAGIKMLVDF
-427 HCSDFWADPSKQMVP
+427 HCSDFWTDPSKQMVP

-452 KAAAVEKFINE
+452 KATAVEKFINE
-463 SLNTIDASKDVVDM
+463 SLSTIDASKDVVDM

-482 ETTGGFVGET
+482 ETTGGFIGET
-492 KTDVMCRLFSAG
+492 KKDAMCKLFSAG
-504 SKGVKE
+504 SKGVKD
-510 YNSDAKVVI
+510 YNSDVKVVI

-534 NLEKYNVD
+534 NLENYNVN

-557 LSNLKDEISYV
+557 LSNLKKELSYV
-568 QTKHSKDAMV
+568 QTKHNKDAMV

-591 GCANTVREGNND
+591 GHGNTVREGNND

-618 TYIRNLINAVNEA
+618 TFMRNLINAVNEA

-670 KGSGWAASYGGE
+670 KGSGWASSYSGE
-682 YDPND
+682 YDPKD

-733 ETVNVT
+733 ETADVT
-739 GEAGKEIE
+739 SEAGKELE

-859 GGTDTAEAEITYK
+859 AGTDVAEAEITYK
-872 NAITLASGE
+872 KAITLASGE

-909 KGDNVTLE
+909 KGDNVTLT

-923 TPIVSFKLE
+923 TPSVSFKLE
-932 KETKVTLV
+932 KEIKVTLV

-948 GWGTADDLYLYQ
+948 GWGTVDDLYLYQ
-960 TKSDDKSDADNGNT
+960 TKSDDKSDDSNQTPDG
-974 GDDENKKPD
+974 GDSKPD
-983 TPSTDDNNKDNTGSG
+983 DSNKTPDGENNK
-998 DTNKD
+998 
-1003 DSTSKDDNTTNDDQD
+1003 
-1018 SNTGSGD
+1018 
-1025 TTTDKDDANKGSTTV
+1025 
-1040 PTTAPNTQPAK
+1040 PAET
-1051 ALTPGAVVSSTSDTK
+1051 LTPGEVVASKADST
-1066 TTVKDTK
+1066 TTIKDTK

-1123 IHQLEDKVQVTMD
+1123 IHQLADKVQVTMD
-1136 MPFTLASDEAV
+1136 MPFALADNEAIN
-1147 KVFRVDG
+1147 VFRVDSD
-1154 EKLFACK
+1154 KLIACTSRV
-1161 ASIVDGRLVF
+1161 ADGKLVF
-1171 ETDHFSTFAFVKVK
+1171 ETDHFSTFAFVKVN
-1185 TSSYA
+1185 TNA
-1190 ASATDAKAAKTS
+1190 GTKAAPEGAVKTS
-1202 DDNNMYMWLII
+1202 DDSNMYMWLVI
-1213 AMSGLGVIIAA
+1213 AMAGLGVSIAA
-1224 IMAKK
+1224 LMNLKK
-1229 KNVGE
+1229 EQA

>member
-29 LGTERVKA
+29 LGTEQVKA
-37 AENTA
+37 AEENA

-57 SINEDG
+57 GEDNWDINIPKDTENWQYGSGAEKGYYCIWENKTEEEKDVSISQTVKLPAG
-63 SITGWTKSTGSG
+63 TYKLGIKSTGAAGG
-75 LFVTKDEW
+75 LKLSAGEYVSTDLKASEW
-83 AVNNTTQ
+83 ADDQSKWESIETGE
-90 FTKIKDITGDN
+90 FTLDKE
-101 SLYQIIKNVEPG
+101 S
-113 TYRISIDQDG
+113 
-123 QKDVKSGLYVKY
+123 DVKVYVSGK
-135 LEQAKEL
+135 LEAWNKGS
-142 PATTDWD
+142 AID
-149 NWETVTTDEFTIEAV
+149 
-164 QDVDIC
+164 DI
-170 IGGDVTNGYWGDIDN
+170 V
-185 IKLQKL
+185 L
-191 YEKESDDTDSSEENQ
+191 YEKETDDTDSSEENQ
-206 KGYKISVNQTEV
+206 KGYTISVNQTEV

-228 EAKITFDG
+228 EAKITYDG
-236 EEISELPE
+236 KELSALPE

-249 WWIDTWNDHTDGLND
+249 WWVDTWNDHTDGLDD

-269 DNKSGK
+269 NNGSGK

-290 VVAQLKDADD
+290 VVAQLKDADGK
-300 NELGYA
+300 ELGSA

-316 TDTSVDNDDIVV
+316 IDTAVDNDDIVV
-328 AKVKNLSPDFIMG
+328 AKVKDLSSDFIMG

-358 DYNGKVIDNVTDFCK
+358 DYSGKEIDNVTAFCK

-407 TAKKIAD
+407 TAKEIAD

-427 HCSDFWADPSKQMVP
+427 HCSDFWTDPGKQMVP

-452 KAAAVEKFINE
+452 KAVAVEKFINE

-482 ETTGGFVGET
+482 ETTGGFIGET
-492 KTDVMCRLFSAG
+492 KTDAMCKLFSAG
-504 SKGVKE
+504 SKGVKD
-510 YNSDAKVVI
+510 YNSDVKVVI
-519 HVESPQKNTLTTWSD
+519 HVESPQKNTLTKWSD
-534 NLEKYNVD
+534 NLEKNNVN

-557 LSNLKDEISYV
+557 LSNLKKEISYV
-568 QTKHSKDAMV
+568 QTKHNKDAMV

-591 GCANTVREGNND
+591 GHGNTVREGNND
-603 DSADATEP
+603 DSAEATEP

-618 TYIRNLINAVNEA
+618 TFMRNLINAVNEA

-653 EEAAAARYEAN
+653 ETDATARYEAN

-670 KGSGWAASYGGE
+670 KGSGWASSYSGE
-682 YDPND
+682 YDPKD

-733 ETVNVT
+733 ETANVT
-739 GEAGKEIE
+739 AEAGKELE

-765 VWNTD
+765 VWSTD

-859 GGTDTAEAEITYK
+859 ADTDLAEAEITYK
-872 NAITLASGE
+872 KAITLASGE
-881 YIFEY
+881 YTFEY
-886 VGQGADGDE
+886 VGQGFDGDQ
-895 LYAEVMDSEGNIIA
+895 LYAKVVDPKGNVIA
-909 KGDNVTLE
+909 KGDNVTLT

-923 TPIVSFKLE
+923 TPSVSFKLE
-932 KETKVTLV
+932 KETDVTLV

-960 TKSDDKSDADNGNT
+960 TKSADKSDADNGNT
-974 GDDENKKPD
+974 GDDKNKKPD

-998 DTNKD
+998 DT
-1003 DSTSKDDNTTNDDQD
+1003 
-1018 SNTGSGD
+1018 
-1025 TTTDKDDANKGSTTV
+1025 TTDKDNGADKDDADKGSTTA
-1040 PTTAPNTQPAK
+1040 PTTAPATHPA
-1051 ALTPGAVVSSTSDTK
+1051 S
-1066 TTVKDTK
+1066 
-1073 GILPATVK
+1073 
-1081 FESNKVTDE
+1081 
-1090 KEVSKVTD
+1090 
-1098 IVNKK
+1098 
-1103 IVGVKALALYELN
+1103 
-1116 LTDGTTQ
+1116 
-1123 IHQLEDKVQVTMD
+1123 
-1136 MPFTLASDEAV
+1136 
-1147 KVFRVDG
+1147 
-1154 EKLFACK
+1154 
-1161 ASIVDGRLVF
+1161 
-1171 ETDHFSTFAFVKVK
+1171 
-1185 TSSYA
+1185 
-1190 ASATDAKAAKTS
+1190 AAKTS
-1202 DDNNMYMWLII
+1202 DDSNMYMWLVI
-1213 AMSGLGVIIAA
+1213 AMSGLGVSIAA
-1224 IMAKK
+1224 LMNRKK
-1229 KNVGE
+1229 EQA

>member
-29 LGTERVKA
+29 FGTERVKA

-42 KWVDT
+42 KVTPEDIKLQ
-47 EYVVNGDFES
+47 ESDFSGDFW
-57 SINEDG
+57 NDG
-63 SITGWTKSTGSG
+63 IWKVNPSTWKNTTVHCHAYTDDDVKAVVQGEKSTGGNVVHYWMQDSG
-75 LFVTKDEW
+75 NVTI
-83 AVNNTTQ
+83 NQ
-90 FTKIKDITGDN
+90 
-101 SLYQIIKNVEPG
+101 S
-113 TYRISIDQDG
+113 IS
-123 QKDVKSGLYVKY
+123 
-135 LEQAKEL
+135 EL
-142 PATTDWD
+142 PKGKYTMVAYVMGEKSNISFNLGEAKSESESLTKWGEWNKISKTF
-149 NWETVTTDEFTIEAV
+149 EISEDESNVNAGIYVDIEA
-164 QDVDIC
+164 
-170 IGGDVTNGYWGDIDN
+170 GGYGYIDHIN
-185 IKLQKL
+185 LSGETIKT
-191 YEKESDDTDSSEENQ
+191 DDTDSSEENQ
-206 KGYKISVNQTEV
+206 KGYTISVNQTEV

-228 EAKITFDG
+228 EAKITYDG
-236 EEISELPE
+236 KEISELPE

-249 WWIDTWNDHTDGLND
+249 WWVDTWGDHTDGLKD

-269 DNKSGK
+269 DKDSGK

-290 VVAQLKDADD
+290 VVAQLKDANN
-300 NELGYA
+300 NELGLV

-316 TDTSVDNDDIVV
+316 IDTSVDNDDIVV
-328 AKVKNLSPDFIMG
+328 EKVKNLSSDFIMG
-341 MDISSVITEFNS
+341 MDISSVITELGS

-358 DYNGKVIDNVTDFCK
+358 DYSGKEIKNVTDFCK

-427 HCSDFWADPSKQMVP
+427 HCSDFWTDPSKQMVP

-452 KAAAVEKFINE
+452 KATAVEKFINE
-463 SLNTIDASKDVVDM
+463 SLSTIDASKDVVDM

-482 ETTGGFVGET
+482 ETTGGFIGET
-492 KTDVMCRLFSAG
+492 KKDAMCKLFSAG
-504 SKGVKE
+504 SKGVKD
-510 YNSDAKVVI
+510 YNSDVKVVI

-534 NLEKYNVD
+534 NLENYNVN

-557 LSNLKDEISYV
+557 LSNLKKELSYV
-568 QTKHSKDAMV
+568 QTKHNKDAMV

-591 GCANTVREGNND
+591 GHGNTVREGNND

-618 TYIRNLINAVNEA
+618 TFMRNLINAVNEA

-664 KKIWEE
+664 KKLWEE
-670 KGSGWAASYGGE
+670 KGSGWAASYSGE
-682 YDPND
+682 YDPKD

-711 GLKVWNYV
+711 GLKVWKYV

-733 ETVNVT
+733 EIADVT
-739 GEAGKEIE
+739 SEAGKEIE

-844 KDDKKSGA
+844 KDDKKSGS

-859 GGTDTAEAEITYK
+859 AGTDVAEAEITYK
-872 NAITLASGE
+872 KAITLASGE
-881 YIFEY
+881 YTFEY
-886 VGQGADGDE
+886 AGQGADGDQ
-895 LYAEVMDSEGNIIA
+895 LYAKAVDSKGNVIA
-909 KGDNVTLE
+909 KGDNVTLA

-923 TPIVSFKLE
+923 TPSVSFKLD
-932 KETKVTLV
+932 KETEVTLV

-960 TKSDDKSDADNGNT
+960 TKSADKSDADNGNT

-1003 DSTSKDDNTTNDDQD
+1003 D
-1018 SNTGSGD
+1018 
-1025 TTTDKDDANKGSTTV
+1025 ANKDS
-1040 PTTAPNTQPAK
+1040 TTAPTTQPAK
-1051 ALTPGAVVSSTSDTK
+1051 TLTQGAVVSSTSDTK

-1073 GILPATVK
+1073 GILPYTVK
-1081 FESNKVTDE
+1081 FESKKVTDE
-1090 KEVSKVTD
+1090 KKVAKVAD
-1098 IVNKK
+1098 VVKNK
-1103 IVGVKALALYELN
+1103 IVGVKDVSIYELN

-1123 IHQLEDKVQVTMD
+1123 LHQLADKVQVTMD
-1136 MPFTLASDEAV
+1136 MPFALADNEAV
-1147 KVFRVDG
+1147 KVFRVDSD
-1154 EKLFACK
+1154 KLIACT
-1161 ASIVDGRLVF
+1161 SRVTDGKLVF
-1171 ETDHFSTFAFVKVK
+1171 ETDHFSTFAFVKVNTNAGTK
-1185 TSSYA
+1185 A
-1190 ASATDAKAAKTS
+1190 AAAGAAKTS
-1202 DDNNMYMWLII
+1202 DDSNMYMWLVI
-1213 AMSGLGVIIAA
+1213 AMAGLGVSIAA
-1224 IMAKK
+1224 LTKRKK
-1229 KNVGE
+1229 EQA

>member
-29 LGTERVKA
+29 LGTEQVKA
-37 AENTA
+37 AEEAA

-57 SINEDG
+57 SINGDG
-63 SITGWTKSTGSG
+63 SITGWIKSTESG
-75 LFVTKDEW
+75 LFVTKDQY
-83 AVNNTTQ
+83 AKNNTTQ
-90 FTKIKDITGDN
+90 FTKINNITGNN
-101 SLYQIIKNVEPG
+101 SISQTIKNVEPG

-142 PATTDWD
+142 PATADWD

-170 IGGDVTNGYWGDIDN
+170 IGGEVTNGYWGDIDN

-191 YEKESDDTDSSEENQ
+191 YEKEADDTDSSEENK
-206 KGYKISVNQTEV
+206 KGYTISVNQTEV

-228 EAKITFDG
+228 EAKITYDG
-236 EEISELPE
+236 KEISELPE

-249 WWIDTWNDHTDGLND
+249 WWVDIWNDHTDGLKD

-269 DNKSGK
+269 DKNSGK

-290 VVAQLKDADD
+290 VVAQLKDADK
-300 NELGYA
+300 NVLGYV

-316 TDTSVDNDDIVV
+316 IDTSVDNDDIVV
-328 AKVKNLSPDFIMG
+328 AKVKDLSSDFIMG
-341 MDISSVITEFNS
+341 MDISSVITELDS

-358 DYNGKVIDNVTDFCK
+358 DYNGNEINNVTDFCK
-373 FLAENGINHIRVR
+373 FLAENDINHIRVR
-386 VWNDPYDS
+386 VWNNPYDS

-414 ACRSAGIKMLVDF
+414 ACRNAGIKMLVDF
-427 HCSDFWADPSKQMVP
+427 HCSDFWTDPSKQMVP

-482 ETTGGFVGET
+482 ETTGGFIGET
-492 KTDVMCRLFSAG
+492 KTDAMCKLFSAG
-504 SKGVKE
+504 SKGVKD
-510 YNSDAKVVI
+510 YNSDVKVVI

-534 NLEKYNVD
+534 NLENYNVN

-557 LSNLKDEISYV
+557 LSNLKKELSYV
-568 QTKHSKDAMV
+568 QTKHNKDAMV

-591 GCANTVREGNND
+591 GHGNTVREGNND
-603 DSADATEP
+603 DSADATES

-618 TYIRNLINAVNEA
+618 TFMRNLINAVNEA

-664 KKIWEE
+664 KKLWEE
-670 KGSGWAASYGGE
+670 KGSGWASSYSGE
-682 YDPND
+682 YDPKD

-733 ETVNVT
+733 ETADVT
-739 GEAGKEIE
+739 AEAEKEPE

-755 YNTEKVEENV
+755 YNTEKVAENV
-765 VWNTD
+765 IWNTD

-824 FEKADNFTANNKI
+824 FEKADNFTADNKI

-859 GGTDTAEAEITYK
+859 GSTDTAEAEITYK

-881 YIFEY
+881 YTFEY
-886 VGQGADGDE
+886 VGQGADGDQ
-895 LYAEVMDSEGNIIA
+895 LYAKAVDSKGNVIA
-909 KGDNVTLE
+909 KGDNVTLA

-923 TPIVSFKLE
+923 TPSVSFKLD
-932 KETKVTLV
+932 KETEVTLV

-960 TKSDDKSDADNGNT
+960 TKSDDKP
-974 GDDENKKPD
+974 DDSNQTPD
-983 TPSTDDNNKDNTGSG
+983 GGNNKPVET
-998 DTNKD
+998 
-1003 DSTSKDDNTTNDDQD
+1003 
-1018 SNTGSGD
+1018 
-1025 TTTDKDDANKGSTTV
+1025 
-1040 PTTAPNTQPAK
+1040 
-1051 ALTPGAVVSSTSDTK
+1051 LTPGEVVASKADST

-1073 GILPATVK
+1073 GILPDTVK
-1081 FESNKVTDE
+1081 FESKKVTDE
-1090 KEVSKVTD
+1090 KEVAKVAD
-1098 IVNKK
+1098 VVKDK
-1103 IVGVKALALYELN
+1103 IVGVKDVSIYELN
-1116 LTDGTTQ
+1116 LTDGATQ
-1123 IHQLEDKVQVTMD
+1123 LHQLADKVQVTMD
-1136 MPFTLASDEAV
+1136 MPFALADNEAI
-1147 KVFRVDG
+1147 KVFRVDSD
-1154 EKLFACK
+1154 KLIACTSRV
-1161 ASIVDGRLVF
+1161 ADGKLVF
-1171 ETDHFSTFAFVKVK
+1171 ETDHFSTFAFVKVNTNAGTK
-1185 TSSYA
+1185 A
-1190 ASATDAKAAKTS
+1190 AAAGAAKTS
-1202 DDNNMYMWLII
+1202 DDSNMYMWLVI
-1213 AMSGLGVIIAA
+1213 AMAGLGVSIAA
-1224 IMAKK
+1224 LMNRKK
-1229 KNVGE
+1229 ERA

>member
-29 LGTERVKA
+29 LGTEQVKA

-57 SINEDG
+57 SINGDG

-83 AVNNTTQ
+83 AKNNTTQ
-90 FTKIKDITGDN
+90 FTKINNITGNN
-101 SLYQIIKNVEPG
+101 SISQTIKNVEPG

-170 IGGDVTNGYWGDIDN
+170 IGGEVTNGYWGDIDN

-191 YEKESDDTDSSEENQ
+191 YETKSDDTDSSEENK
-206 KGYKISVNQTEV
+206 KGYTISVNQTDV

-228 EAKITFDG
+228 EAKITYDG
-236 EEISELPE
+236 KEISELPE

-249 WWIDTWNDHTDGLND
+249 WWVDTGNDHTDGLND
-264 GTLEN
+264 GTLEIN
-269 DNKSGK
+269 DNSGK

-290 VVAQLKDADD
+290 VVAQLEDADKKV
-300 NELGYA
+300 LGYV

-316 TDTSVDNDDIVV
+316 IDTSVDNDDIVV
-328 AKVKNLSPDFIMG
+328 AKVKDLSSDFIMG
-341 MDISSVITEFNS
+341 MDISSVITELDS
-353 GVVYK
+353 GVIYK

-373 FLAENGINHIRVR
+373 FLAENDINHIRVR
-386 VWNDPYDS
+386 VWNNPYDS

-427 HCSDFWADPSKQMVP
+427 HCSDFWTDPSKQMVP

-452 KAAAVEKFINE
+452 KAAAVEEFINE

-482 ETTGGFVGET
+482 ETTGGFIGET
-492 KTDVMCRLFSAG
+492 KTDAMCKLFSAG
-504 SKGVKE
+504 SKGVKD
-510 YNSDAKVVI
+510 YNSDVKVVI
-519 HVESPQKNTLTTWSD
+519 HVESPQKNTLTKWSD
-534 NLEKYNVD
+534 NLENYNVN

-557 LSNLKDEISYV
+557 LSNLKKELSYV
-568 QTKHSKDAMV
+568 QTRHNKDAMV

-591 GCANTVREGNND
+591 GHGNTVREGNND

-618 TYIRNLINAVNEA
+618 TFIRNLINAVNEA

-664 KKIWEE
+664 KKLWEE

-711 GLKVWNYV
+711 GLKVWKYV

-733 ETVNVT
+733 ETANVT
-739 GEAGKEIE
+739 
-747 LPKTVNVT
+747 
-755 YNTEKVEENV
+755 
-765 VWNTD
+765 
-770 GIDFS
+770 S
-775 KAGTYTVEGTV
+775 
-786 KFSRK
+786 
-791 IERGAYKD
+791 
-799 KTSGTTKCTVVI
+799 
-811 KQKNLITDADDAG
+811 DADDAS

-859 GGTDTAEAEITYK
+859 AGTDVAEAEITYK

-886 VGQGADGDE
+886 AGQGADGDQ
-895 LYAEVMDSEGNIIA
+895 LYAKAVDSKGNVIA
-909 KGDNVTLE
+909 KGDNVTLA

-923 TPIVSFKLE
+923 TPSVSFKLD
-932 KETKVTLV
+932 KETEVTLV

-960 TKSDDKSDADNGNT
+960 TKSADKSDADNGNT
-974 GDDENKKPD
+974 GDDDNNKPNP
-983 TPSTDDNNKDNTGSG
+983 PSADDNNKDNTGSG
-998 DTNKD
+998 DT
-1003 DSTSKDDNTTNDDQD
+1003 
-1018 SNTGSGD
+1018 
-1025 TTTDKDDANKGSTTV
+1025 A
-1040 PTTAPNTQPAK
+1040 TQPAK

-1073 GILPATVK
+1073 GILPDTVK
-1081 FESNKVTDE
+1081 FESKKVTDE
-1090 KEVSKVTD
+1090 KKVAKVAD
-1098 IVNKK
+1098 VVKNK
-1103 IVGVKALALYELN
+1103 IVGVKDVLIYELN

-1123 IHQLEDKVQVTMD
+1123 LHQLADKVQVTMD
-1136 MPFTLASDEAV
+1136 MPFALADNEAV
-1147 KVFRVDG
+1147 KVFRVDSD
-1154 EKLFACK
+1154 KLIACTSRV
-1161 ASIVDGRLVF
+1161 ADGKLVF
-1171 ETDHFSTFAFVKVK
+1171 ETDHFSTFAFVKVNTNAGTK
-1185 TSSYA
+1185 A
-1190 ASATDAKAAKTS
+1190 APAGAAKTS
-1202 DDNNMYMWLII
+1202 DDSNMYMWLVI
-1213 AMSGLGVIIAA
+1213 AMAGLGVSIAA
-1224 IMAKK
+1224 LMNRKK
-1229 KNVGE
+1229 EQA

>member
-29 LGTERVKA
+29 FGTERVKA

-42 KWVDT
+42 KVTT
-47 EYVVNGDFES
+47 EDIKLQESDFSGDFWK
-57 SINEDG
+57 DG
-63 SITGWTKSTGSG
+63 IWKVNPSTWDNTTIHCHAYTDDDVKAVVQGEKSTGGNVVHYWMQDSG
-75 LFVTKDEW
+75 NLTI
-83 AVNNTTQ
+83 NQ
-90 FTKIKDITGDN
+90 
-101 SLYQIIKNVEPG
+101 S
-113 TYRISIDQDG
+113 IS
-123 QKDVKSGLYVKY
+123 
-135 LEQAKEL
+135 EL
-142 PATTDWD
+142 PKGKYTMVAYVMGEKSNISFNLGEAKSESESLTKWGEWNEISKTF
-149 NWETVTTDEFTIEAV
+149 EISEDESNVNAGIYVDIEA
-164 QDVDIC
+164 
-170 IGGDVTNGYWGDIDN
+170 GGYGYIDH

-191 YEKESDDTDSSEENQ
+191 NEKESDDTDSSEENQ
-206 KGYKISVNQTEV
+206 KGYTISVNQTEV

-228 EAKITFDG
+228 EAKITYDG
-236 EEISELPE
+236 KEISELPE

-249 WWIDTWNDHTDGLND
+249 WWVDTWGDHTDGLKD

-269 DNKSGK
+269 DKDSGK

-290 VVAQLKDADD
+290 VVAQLKDANN
-300 NELGYA
+300 NELGLV

-316 TDTSVDNDDIVV
+316 IDTSVDNDDIVV
-328 AKVKNLSPDFIMG
+328 EKVKNLSSDFIMG
-341 MDISSVITEFNS
+341 MDISSVITELGS

-358 DYNGKVIDNVTDFCK
+358 DYSGKEIKNVTDFCK

-427 HCSDFWADPSKQMVP
+427 HCSDFWTDPSKQMVP

-452 KAAAVEKFINE
+452 KATAVEKFINE
-463 SLNTIDASKDVVDM
+463 SLSTIDASKDVVDM

-482 ETTGGFVGET
+482 ETTGGFIGET
-492 KTDVMCRLFSAG
+492 KKDAMCKLFSAG
-504 SKGVKE
+504 SKGVKD
-510 YNSDAKVVI
+510 YNSDVKVVI

-534 NLEKYNVD
+534 NLENYNVN

-557 LSNLKDEISYV
+557 LSNLKKELSYV
-568 QTKHSKDAMV
+568 QTKHNKDAMV

-591 GCANTVREGNND
+591 GHGNTVREGNND

-618 TYIRNLINAVNEA
+618 TFMRNLINAVNEA

-670 KGSGWAASYGGE
+670 KGSGWASSYSGE
-682 YDPND
+682 YDPKD

-733 ETVNVT
+733 ETADVT
-739 GEAGKEIE
+739 SEAGKELE

-859 GGTDTAEAEITYK
+859 AGTDVAEAEITYK
-872 NAITLASGE
+872 KAITLASGE

-909 KGDNVTLE
+909 KGDNVTLT

-923 TPIVSFKLE
+923 TPSVSFKLE
-932 KETKVTLV
+932 KEIKVTLV

-948 GWGTADDLYLYQ
+948 GWGTVDDLYLYQ
-960 TKSDDKSDADNGNT
+960 TKSDDKSDDSNQTPDG
-974 GDDENKKPD
+974 GDSKPD
-983 TPSTDDNNKDNTGSG
+983 DSNKTPDGENNK
-998 DTNKD
+998 
-1003 DSTSKDDNTTNDDQD
+1003 
-1018 SNTGSGD
+1018 
-1025 TTTDKDDANKGSTTV
+1025 
-1040 PTTAPNTQPAK
+1040 PAET
-1051 ALTPGAVVSSTSDTK
+1051 LTPGEVVASKADST
-1066 TTVKDTK
+1066 TTIKDTK

-1123 IHQLEDKVQVTMD
+1123 IHQLADKVQVTMD
-1136 MPFTLASDEAV
+1136 MPFALADNEAIN
-1147 KVFRVDG
+1147 VFRVDSD
-1154 EKLFACK
+1154 KLIACTSRV
-1161 ASIVDGRLVF
+1161 ADGKLVF
-1171 ETDHFSTFAFVKVK
+1171 ETDHFSTFAFVKVNTNAGTK
-1185 TSSYA
+1185 A
-1190 ASATDAKAAKTS
+1190 APEGAAKTS
-1202 DDNNMYMWLII
+1202 DDSNMYMWLVI
-1213 AMSGLGVIIAA
+1213 AMAGLGVSIAA
-1224 IMAKK
+1224 LMNLKK
-1229 KNVGE
+1229 EQA

>member
-29 LGTERVKA
+29 FGTEQVRA
-37 AENTA
+37 AEDTA

-57 SINEDG
+57 GADNWDINIPKDTENWLYGSGEENGYYCIWENKTEEEKDVSISQTVKLPAG
-63 SITGWTKSTGSG
+63 IYKLGIKSTGAAGG
-75 LFVTKDEW
+75 LKLGAGEYVSTDLKASEW
-83 AVNNTTQ
+83 ADDQSKWESIETGE
-90 FTKIKDITGDN
+90 FTLDKE
-101 SLYQIIKNVEPG
+101 S
-113 TYRISIDQDG
+113 
-123 QKDVKSGLYVKY
+123 DVKVFVSGKLTAWNKGS
-135 LEQAKEL
+135 AI
-142 PATTDWD
+142 D
-149 NWETVTTDEFTIEAV
+149 
-164 QDVDIC
+164 DI
-170 IGGDVTNGYWGDIDN
+170 V
-185 IKLQKL
+185 L
-191 YEKESDDTDSSEENQ
+191 YEKEADDTDSSEENQ
-206 KGYKISVNQTEV
+206 KGYTISVNQTEV
-218 AVENGDTVNL
+218 TVENSDTVNL
-228 EAKITFDG
+228 EAKITYDG
-236 EEISELPE
+236 KEISELPE

-249 WWIDTWNDHTDGLND
+249 WWIDTWNDHTDGLSD

-269 DNKSGK
+269 DNGSGK
-275 TLKAAYTTKSAGKYY
+275 TFKAAYTTKSAGKYY
-290 VVAQLKDADD
+290 VVAQLKDAND
-300 NELGYA
+300 NELGSV
-306 CTTITSKAPE
+306 CTTITSKASE
-316 TDTSVDNDDIVV
+316 IDTSVDNDDIVV
-328 AKVKNLSPDFIMG
+328 AKVKDLSPDFIMG
-341 MDISSVITEFNS
+341 MDISSVITELGS

-358 DYNGKVIDNVTDFCK
+358 DYSGKEINNVTDFCK

-452 KAAAVEKFINE
+452 KVEAVEKFINE

-504 SKGVKE
+504 SKGVKD

-552 YWHGT
+552 YWHGS
-557 LSNLKDEISYV
+557 LSNLKKELSYV
-568 QTKHSKDAMV
+568 QTKHNKYAMV

-603 DSADATEP
+603 DSADVTEP

-747 LPKTVNVT
+747 LPKAVNVT

-765 VWNTD
+765 VWNTEE
-770 GIDFS
+770 IDFS

-824 FEKADNFTANNKI
+824 FEKADNFTTDNSI

-844 KDDKKSGA
+844 KDDKKSGE

-859 GGTDTAEAEITYK
+859 GGEDKTESNITYNK
-872 NAITLASGE
+872 AITLASGE

-923 TPIVSFKLE
+923 TPSVSFKLE

-1213 AMSGLGVIIAA
+1213 AMSGLGVTIAA

>member
-14 GLVFAMLLSQSAVAD
+14 GLVFAMLLSQSAVAN
-29 LGTERVKA
+29 LGTEQVKA
-37 AENTA
+37 AEETA

-83 AVNNTTQ
+83 AVNNKTQ

-101 SLYQIIKNVEPG
+101 SLSQTIKNVEPG

-170 IGGDVTNGYWGDIDN
+170 IGGEVTNGYWGDIDN

-191 YEKESDDTDSSEENQ
+191 NETKSDDTDSSEENQ
-206 KGYKISVNQTEV
+206 KGYTISVNQTEV

-228 EAKITFDG
+228 EAKITYDG
-236 EEISELPE
+236 KEVSELPE

-249 WWIDTWNDHTDGLND
+249 WWVDIWNDHTDGLDD

-269 DNKSGK
+269 DNGSGK

-300 NELGYA
+300 NELGSV

-316 TDTSVDNDDIVV
+316 IDTSVDNDDIVV
-328 AKVKNLSPDFIMG
+328 AQVKNLSSDFIMG

-358 DYNGKVIDNVTDFCK
+358 DYNGKEINNVTDFCK

-407 TAKKIAD
+407 TARKIAD

-427 HCSDFWADPSKQMVP
+427 HCSDFWTDPSKQMVP

-482 ETTGGFVGET
+482 ETTGGFIGET
-492 KTDVMCRLFSAG
+492 KTDAMCELFSAG
-504 SKGVKE
+504 SKGVKD
-510 YNSDAKVVI
+510 YNSDVKVVI
-519 HVESPQKNTLTTWSD
+519 HVESPQKNTLTKWSD
-534 NLEKYNVD
+534 NLEKYNVN

-557 LSNLKDEISYV
+557 LSNLKKELSYV
-568 QTKHSKDAMV
+568 KTKHNKNAMV

-591 GCANTVREGNND
+591 GHENTVREGNND

-618 TYIRNLINAVNEA
+618 TFMRNLINAVNEA
-631 GGLGVYYWEPAWI
+631 DGLGVYYWEPAWI

-653 EEAAAARYEAN
+653 GEAAVARYEAN

-682 YDPND
+682 YDPKD

-733 ETVNVT
+733 ETANVT
-739 GEAGKEIE
+739 AEAGKELE

-765 VWNTD
+765 VWSTD

-844 KDDKKSGA
+844 KDDKKSGE

-859 GGTDTAEAEITYK
+859 AGTDVAEAEITYK
-872 NAITLASGE
+872 KAITLASGE
-881 YIFEY
+881 YTFEY
-886 VGQGADGDE
+886 VGQGFDGDQ
-895 LYAEVMDSEGNIIA
+895 LYAKVVDSKGNVIA
-909 KGDNVTLE
+909 KGDNVTLT

-923 TPIVSFKLE
+923 TPSVSFKLE
-932 KETKVTLV
+932 KETDVTLV
-940 VGIVSAKG
+940 VGIVSAKT
-948 GWGTADDLYLYQ
+948 GWGTVDDLYLYQ
-960 TKSDDKSDADNGNT
+960 TKSADKSDVDKDNG
-974 GDDENKKPD
+974 
-983 TPSTDDNNKDNTGSG
+983 
-998 DTNKD
+998 TNKD
-1003 DSTSKDDNTTNDDQD
+1003 DSTSKDDNTTNGDQD

-1025 TTTDKDDANKGSTTV
+1025 TTTDKDNGADKDDANKGSTTA
-1040 PTTAPNTQPAK
+1040 PTTAPATQPA
-1051 ALTPGAVVSSTSDTK
+1051 S
-1066 TTVKDTK
+1066 
-1073 GILPATVK
+1073 
-1081 FESNKVTDE
+1081 
-1090 KEVSKVTD
+1090 
-1098 IVNKK
+1098 
-1103 IVGVKALALYELN
+1103 
-1116 LTDGTTQ
+1116 
-1123 IHQLEDKVQVTMD
+1123 
-1136 MPFTLASDEAV
+1136 
-1147 KVFRVDG
+1147 
-1154 EKLFACK
+1154 
-1161 ASIVDGRLVF
+1161 
-1171 ETDHFSTFAFVKVK
+1171 
-1185 TSSYA
+1185 
-1190 ASATDAKAAKTS
+1190 AAKTS
-1202 DDNNMYMWLII
+1202 DDSNMYMWLVI
-1213 AMSGLGVIIAA
+1213 AMSGLGVSIAA
-1224 IMAKK
+1224 LMNRKK
-1229 KNVGE
+1229 EQA

>member
-29 LGTERVKA
+29 LGTEQVKA

-57 SINEDG
+57 GADNWDINIPKDTENWLYGSGAENGYYCIWENKTEEEKNVSISQTVKLPSG
-63 SITGWTKSTGSG
+63 TYKLGIKSTGAAGG
-75 LFVTKDEW
+75 LKLSAGEYVSTDLKASEW
-83 AVNNTTQ
+83 ADDQSKWESIETGE
-90 FTKIKDITGDN
+90 FTLDKE
-101 SLYQIIKNVEPG
+101 S
-113 TYRISIDQDG
+113 
-123 QKDVKSGLYVKY
+123 DVKVFVSGKLTAWNKGS
-135 LEQAKEL
+135 AI
-142 PATTDWD
+142 D
-149 NWETVTTDEFTIEAV
+149 
-164 QDVDIC
+164 DI
-170 IGGDVTNGYWGDIDN
+170 V
-185 IKLQKL
+185 L
-191 YEKESDDTDSSEENQ
+191 YEKEADDTDSSEENQ
-206 KGYKISVNQTEV
+206 KGYTISVNQTEV

-228 EAKITFDG
+228 EAKITYDG
-236 EEISELPE
+236 KEISELPE

-249 WWIDTWNDHTDGLND
+249 WWVDTWGDHTDGLKD

-269 DNKSGK
+269 DKDSGK

-290 VVAQLKDADD
+290 VVAQLKDANN
-300 NELGYA
+300 NELGLV
-306 CTTITSKAPE
+306 CTIITSKAPE
-316 TDTSVDNDDIVV
+316 IDTSVDNDDIVV
-328 AKVKNLSPDFIMG
+328 EKVKNLSSDFIMG
-341 MDISSVITEFNS
+341 MDISSVITELGS

-358 DYNGKVIDNVTDFCK
+358 DYSGKEIKNVTDFCK

-427 HCSDFWADPSKQMVP
+427 HCSDFWTDPSKQMVP

-452 KAAAVEKFINE
+452 KATAVEKFINE
-463 SLNTIDASKDVVDM
+463 SLSTIDASKDVVDM

-482 ETTGGFVGET
+482 ETTGGFIGET
-492 KTDVMCRLFSAG
+492 KKDAMCKLFSAG
-504 SKGVKE
+504 SKGVKD
-510 YNSDAKVVI
+510 YNSDVKVVI

-534 NLEKYNVD
+534 NLENYNVN

-552 YWHGT
+552 YWHDT
-557 LSNLKDEISYV
+557 LSNLKKELSYV
-568 QTKHSKDAMV
+568 QTKHNKDAMV

-591 GCANTVREGNND
+591 GHGNTVREGNND

-618 TYIRNLINAVNEA
+618 TFMRNLINAVNEA

-670 KGSGWAASYGGE
+670 KGSGWASSYSGE
-682 YDPND
+682 YDPKD

-733 ETVNVT
+733 ETADVT
-739 GEAGKEIE
+739 GEAGKELE

-765 VWNTD
+765 VWNTE

-859 GGTDTAEAEITYK
+859 AGTDAAEAEITYK
-872 NAITLASGE
+872 KAITLASGE

-886 VGQGADGDE
+886 VGQGADGDQ
-895 LYAEVMDSEGNIIA
+895 LYAKVVDSKGNVIA
-909 KGDNVTLE
+909 KGDNVTLT

-923 TPIVSFKLE
+923 TPSVSFKLE

-948 GWGTADDLYLYQ
+948 GWGTVDDLYLYQ
-960 TKSDDKSDADNGNT
+960 TKSADKSDADNGNT

-1003 DSTSKDDNTTNDDQD
+1003 DSTSKDDNTTNGDQD

-1025 TTTDKDDANKGSTTV
+1025 TTTDKDNGTDKDDANKGSTTV
-1040 PTTAPNTQPAK
+1040 PITAPTTQPAK
-1051 ALTPGAVVSSTSDTK
+1051 ALIPGAVVSSTSDTK

-1073 GILPATVK
+1073 GILPDTVK
-1081 FESNKVTDE
+1081 FESKKVTDE
-1090 KEVSKVTD
+1090 KEVAKVAD
-1098 IVNKK
+1098 VVKNK
-1103 IVGVKALALYELN
+1103 IVGVKDVLIYELN

-1123 IHQLEDKVQVTMD
+1123 LHQLADKVQVTMD
-1136 MPFTLASDEAV
+1136 MPFALADNEAI
-1147 KVFRVDG
+1147 KVFRVDSD
-1154 EKLFACK
+1154 KLIACTSRV
-1161 ASIVDGRLVF
+1161 ADGKLVF
-1171 ETDHFSTFAFVKVK
+1171 ETDHFSTFAFVKVNTNAGTK
-1185 TSSYA
+1185 A
-1190 ASATDAKAAKTS
+1190 APEGAAKTS
-1202 DDNNMYMWLII
+1202 DDSNMYMWLVI
-1213 AMSGLGVIIAA
+1213 AMAGLGVSIAA
-1224 IMAKK
+1224 LMSRKK
-1229 KNVGE
+1229 EQA

>member
-29 LGTERVKA
+29 LGTEQVKA
-37 AENTA
+37 AEETA

-57 SINEDG
+57 GADNWDINIPKDTEKWQYGSGAEKGYYCIWENKTEEEKDVSISQTVKLPAG
-63 SITGWTKSTGSG
+63 IYKLGIKSTGAAGG
-75 LFVTKDEW
+75 LKLSAGEYVSTDLKASEW
-83 AVNNTTQ
+83 ADDQSKWESIQTGE
-90 FTKIKDITGDN
+90 FTLDRE
-101 SLYQIIKNVEPG
+101 S
-113 TYRISIDQDG
+113 
-123 QKDVKSGLYVKY
+123 DVKVYVSGKLAAWNKGS
-135 LEQAKEL
+135 AI
-142 PATTDWD
+142 D
-149 NWETVTTDEFTIEAV
+149 
-164 QDVDIC
+164 DI
-170 IGGDVTNGYWGDIDN
+170 V
-185 IKLQKL
+185 L
-191 YEKESDDTDSSEENQ
+191 YEKETDDTDSSEENQ
-206 KGYKISVNQTEV
+206 KGYTISVNQTEV

-228 EAKITFDG
+228 EAKITYDG
-236 EEISELPE
+236 KEVSELPE

-249 WWIDTWNDHTDGLND
+249 WWVDICNDHTDGLDD

-269 DNKSGK
+269 DNGSGK

-290 VVAQLKDADD
+290 VVAKLEDANK
-300 NELGYA
+300 NELGSA

-316 TDTSVDNDDIVV
+316 IDTSVDNDDIVV
-328 AKVKNLSPDFIMG
+328 AKVKDLSSDFIMG

-358 DYNGKVIDNVTDFCK
+358 DYNGKEINNVTDFCK

-407 TAKKIAD
+407 TARKIAD

-427 HCSDFWADPSKQMVP
+427 HCSDFWTDPGKQMVP

-482 ETTGGFVGET
+482 ETTGGFIGET
-492 KTDVMCRLFSAG
+492 NTKAMCKLFSAG
-504 SKGVKE
+504 SKGVKD
-510 YNSDAKVVI
+510 YNSDVKVVI

-534 NLEKYNVD
+534 NLEKNNVN

-557 LSNLKDEISYV
+557 LSNLKKELSYV
-568 QTKHSKDAMV
+568 QTKHNKDAMV

-591 GCANTVREGNND
+591 GHGNTVREGNND

-611 FTVQGQA
+611 FTVQGQT

-682 YDPND
+682 YDPKD

-733 ETVNVT
+733 ETANVT
-739 GEAGKEIE
+739 AEAGKELE

-755 YNTEKVEENV
+755 YNNEKVEENV

-786 KFSRK
+786 KFSKK

-799 KTSGTTKCTVVI
+799 KTYGTTKCTVVI

-837 VDSVSST
+837 IDSVSST
-844 KDDKKSGA
+844 KDDKKSGV

-859 GGTDTAEAEITYK
+859 AGTDVAEAEITYK
-872 NAITLASGE
+872 KAITLASGE
-881 YIFEY
+881 YTFEY
-886 VGQGADGDE
+886 VGQGLDGDQ
-895 LYAEVMDSEGNIIA
+895 LYAKVVDSKGNVIA
-909 KGDNVTLE
+909 KGDNATLT

-923 TPIVSFKLE
+923 TPSVSFKLE
-932 KETKVTLV
+932 KETDVTLV
-940 VGIVSAKG
+940 VGIVSAKT
-948 GWGTADDLYLYQ
+948 GWGTVDDLYLYQ
-960 TKSDDKSDADNGNT
+960 TKSADKSDADNGNT

-998 DTNKD
+998 DTTTDKD
-1003 DSTSKDDNTTNDDQD
+1003 N
-1018 SNTGSGD
+1018 GA
-1025 TTTDKDDANKGSTTV
+1025 DKDDANKGSTTA
-1040 PTTAPNTQPAK
+1040 PTTAPATQPAK

-1073 GILPATVK
+1073 GILPDTVK
-1081 FESNKVTDE
+1081 FESKKVTDE
-1090 KEVSKVTD
+1090 KEVAKVAD
-1098 IVNKK
+1098 VVKDK
-1103 IVGVKALALYELN
+1103 IVGVKDVSIYELN

-1123 IHQLEDKVQVTMD
+1123 LHQLADKVQVTMD
-1136 MPFTLASDEAV
+1136 MPFALADNEAI

-1154 EKLFACK
+1154 DKLTACTSRI
-1161 ASIVDGRLVF
+1161 ADGKLVF
-1171 ETDHFSTFAFVKVK
+1171 ETDHFSTFAFVKVNANAGTK
-1185 TSSYA
+1185 A
-1190 ASATDAKAAKTS
+1190 APASAAKTS
-1202 DDNNMYMWLII
+1202 DDSNMYMWLVI
-1213 AMSGLGVIIAA
+1213 AMSGLGVSIAA
-1224 IMAKK
+1224 LMNRKK
-1229 KNVGE
+1229 EQA